1 MFLTILPL
9 LFTYTDF
16 ISQSQAMIV
25 GIMLWLLVDSLTAR
39 PPEVFEFRTP
49 SSLYLF
55 LHATWLGQARLSQA
69 FWPFFVIL
77 NASLFYIDYRIE
89 QDTYTV
95 ASWQTVHMML
105 AMPLIYWMVSVW
117 RCSDKCTRKIWA
129 VSARV
134 MTFLAIAEFYLRWVV
149 VENFPRIFFT
159 CREIIIQWGDC

>member
-1 MFLTILPL
+1 
-9 LFTYTDF
+9 
-16 ISQSQAMIV
+16 
-25 GIMLWLLVDSLTAR
+25 
-39 PPEVFEFRTP
+39 
-49 SSLYLF
+49 
-55 LHATWLGQARLSQA
+55 
-69 FWPFFVIL
+69 
-77 NASLFYIDYRIE
+77 
-89 QDTYTV
+89 
-95 ASWQTVHMML
+95 MML